1 MHSFLLYNVMLVGMS
16 AFSSISLVYMIE
28 TLGATSLQVSIIF
41 GLVFLSIV
49 PGSFLGAVITKKMN
63 PISSW
68 KTSILLFSVTT
79 TFGALILTR
88 PERIHFAYIFGILW
102 GILMGWFY
110 SIEDLI
116 FSLSLPDSE
125 ESRLT
130 GFFIYCRNILSWLP
144 PLLFTALNEIGVSMQ
159 WGLMSLVGFY
169 FIAVLFL
176 ELMAP
181 WEKVLEKAR
190 SSS

>member
-1 MHSFLLYNVMLVGMS
+1 
-16 AFSSISLVYMIE
+16 
-28 TLGATSLQVSIIF
+28 
-41 GLVFLSIV
+41 
-49 PGSFLGAVITKKMN
+49 
-63 PISSW
+63 
-68 KTSILLFSVTT
+68 
-79 TFGALILTR
+79 
-88 PERIHFAYIFGILW
+88 
-102 GILMGWFY
+102 MGWFY

>member
-1 MHSFLLYNVMLVGMS
+1 MLVGMS